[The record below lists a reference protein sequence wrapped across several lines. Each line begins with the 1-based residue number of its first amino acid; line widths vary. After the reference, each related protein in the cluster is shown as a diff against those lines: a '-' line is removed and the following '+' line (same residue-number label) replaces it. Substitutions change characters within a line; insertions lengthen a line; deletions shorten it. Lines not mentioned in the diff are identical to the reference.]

1 MSSILLVPSVAR
13 GNGSGHLSR
22 CIGLAKRLG
31 DAAALYLAERPGD
44 GERPLAELQLAYGNE
59 LAGVRIVS
67 ALNGERFKL
76 VVLDKRA
83 TGVDEYLRWA
93 DYGPVIG
100 LDEGGPARA
109 YMPYVVDALPRVDG
123 AGEGLGERAANRSDP
138 GFLDLPAN
146 RRAAPPSAPS
156 RVLVSFGGEDGAGLT
171 AAFCRAAVESGALPP
186 EAITAVSGPLSGE
199 GDRSGLLGLRFVGP
213 VQNLKERLAGYDLV
227 VTQFGLTAFE
237 AAWAG
242 CAVLLASPSEEHERL
257 ARAVGFQSLGV
268 GLGDARTLGARIA
281 RAVAELPSLA
291 ARAAAAAPK
300 TGRDLAAFLRALA
313 PRHAGACPA
322 CGHAL
327 SKALYRCERKSYRR
341 CERCGM
347 THMAYFQER
356 EDPYRKD
363 AYFFEDYKKQYGRS
377 YLEDMPKLRAMAAS
391 RLALI
396 ESVLGAEL
404 GVRDGRKPERRT
416 TNGLQAAAPRVLDVG
431 CAYGAFLAEAQARG
445 WDVVGSDLSE
455 AAVAYVKGE
464 LHIPA
469 FGADFA
475 AAAGDGYYPRA
486 LDCLTMWYVI
496 EHFDE
501 LGRVLRRARAL
512 LRDGGVFAF
521 STPSASGVSAR
532 TKPASFYERSPDDH
546 FTVWDPRLTA
556 GILKRWGFA
565 LERVRVTGHHPER
578 FPGVPDRPASPLF
591 KAVGL
596 WSRLRGLGDTFECYA
611 RKLPDSGADKE

>member
-1 MSSILLVPSVAR
+1 MSSILFVPSVAR
-13 GNGSGHLSR
+13 GNGSGHVSR

-31 DAAALYLAERPGD
+31 SSAALYLAERPGD
-44 GERPLAELQLAYGNE
+44 GERPLAELQLSYGNE
-59 LAGVRIVS
+59 LSGVRVVS
-67 ALNGERFKL
+67 ALNGERFRL
-76 VVLDKRA
+76 VVLDRRS
-83 TGVDEYLRWA
+83 TSVDDYLRWA
-93 DYGPVIG
+93 DYGVVVG

-109 YMPYVVDALPRVDG
+109 YMPYVIDALPRADG
-123 AGEGLGERAANRSDP
+123 AVEGLGELAANLSDA
-138 GFLDLPAN
+138 GFLDLPKN
-146 RRAAPPSAPS
+146 RRAEPPSAPS

-171 AAFCRAAVESGALPP
+171 AAFCRAAIESGALPA
-186 EAITAVSGPLSGE
+186 EAITAVCGPLSGE
-199 GDRSGLLGLRFVGP
+199 SDRGGLLGLRFVGP

-242 CAVLLASPSEEHERL
+242 CAVLLASPSEEHEGL
-257 ARAVGFQSLGV
+257 ARAAGFESLGL

-281 RAVAELPSLA
+281 RAVAELPTLCA
-291 ARAAAAAPK
+291 KAAAAAPK
-300 TGRDLAAFLRALA
+300 SCRDLGAQLSALA
-313 PRHAGACPA
+313 PRHAGSCPV
-322 CGHAL
+322 CGYGF
-327 SKALYRCERKSYRR
+327 SKAMYRCERKSYRR

-347 THMAYFQER
+347 THMAYFKER

-391 RLALI
+391 RLTLI
-396 ESVLGAEL
+396 EAALGRSA
-404 GVRDGRKPERRT
+404 GGRDAGRADERR
-416 TNGLQAAAPRVLDVG
+416 APSPRVLDVG
-431 CAYGAFLAEAQARG
+431 CAYGAFLLEAQARG
-445 WDVVGSDLSE
+445 WEVVGSDLSD
-455 AAVAYVKGE
+455 AAVEYVKGE

-469 FGADFA
+469 FSADFS
-475 AAAGDGYYPRA
+475 AAAGDGYYPRD
-486 LDCLTMWYVI
+486 LDCLTMWYVL

-521 STPSASGVSAR
+521 STPSASGVSAHSR
-532 TKPASFYERSPDDH
+532 PASFYERSPDDH
-546 FTVWDPRLTA
+546 FTVWDPKLTA

-565 LERVRVTGHHPER
+565 LERIRVTGHHPER
-578 FPGVPDRPASPLF
+578 FRGVPDKPSNPLY

-611 RKLPDSGADKE
+611 RKLPDIGIDKE

>member
-1 MSSILLVPSVAR
+1 MSAILFVPSVAR

-31 DAAALYLAERPGD
+31 GSAALYLAERPAE
-44 GERPLAELQLAYGNE
+44 GERPLAELQLSYGNE
-59 LAGVRIVS
+59 LNGIRIVP

-76 VVLDKRA
+76 VVLDRRA
-83 TGVDEYLRWA
+83 TDLGEYLRWA
-93 DYGPVIG
+93 DYGVVVG
-100 LDEGGPARA
+100 LDEGGPARP
-109 YMPYVVDALPRVDG
+109 YMPYIIDALPRADG
-123 AGEGLGERAANRSDP
+123 AGEGLGELAANLSDP
-138 GFLDLPAN
+138 GFLDLPKN
-146 RRAAPPSAPS
+146 RRAEPPSAPP

-171 AAFCRAAVESGALPP
+171 ASFCRAAVESGALPP
-186 EAITAVSGPLSGE
+186 ESITAVCGPLSGE
-199 GDRSGLLGLRFVGP
+199 SDRAGLLGLRFVGP

-257 ARAVGFQSLGV
+257 ARAAGFESLGL
-268 GLGDARTLGARIA
+268 GLGDARTLGSRIA
-281 RAVAELPSLA
+281 RAVAELPALCA
-291 ARAAAAAPK
+291 KAAAAAP
-300 TGRDLAAFLRALA
+300 TASRDLGASISSLS
-313 PRHAGACPA
+313 PRHAGACPV
-322 CGHAL
+322 CGHGL
-327 SKALYRCERKSYRR
+327 SRALYRCERKSYRR
-341 CERCGM
+341 CEACGM
-347 THMAYFQER
+347 THMAYFRER

-363 AYFFEDYKKQYGRS
+363 AYFFEDYAKQYGRS

-396 ESVLGAEL
+396 EAALGLSAGRREA
-404 GVRDGRKPERRT
+404 GRADGRDAGR
-416 TNGLQAAAPRVLDVG
+416 GGSAPRVLDVG
-431 CAYGAFLAEAQARG
+431 CAYGAFLLEAQARG
-445 WDVVGSDLSE
+445 WEAVGSDLSE
-455 AAVAYVKGE
+455 AAVAYVKGR

-475 AAAGDGYYPRA
+475 AAAGDGYYPRG
-486 LDCLTMWYVI
+486 LDCLAMWYVI

-501 LGRVLRRARAL
+501 LGRVLMRVRAL

-532 TKPASFYERSPDDH
+532 TAPASFYERSPDDH
-546 FTVWDPRLTA
+546 FTVWDPRLAA

-565 LERVRVTGHHPER
+565 LERIRVTGHHPER
-578 FPGVPDRPASPLF
+578 FPNVPDRPSSPLF
-591 KAVGL
+591 KAAGL

-611 RKLPDSGADKE
+611 RKLPDSGIDKE